1 MIAVL
6 FYWEWCCDDK
16 MTADDDD
23 VNNDQPW
30 DCERMDVSF
39 SYSTT
44 NNAIRSSQRYFKMPS
59 GLVFA

>member
-1 MIAVL
+1 MMIAMLFGMIAVL

-30 DCERMDVSF
+30 DDDARRRMEGDMLLCVSC
-39 SYSTT
+39 
-44 NNAIRSSQRYFKMPS
+44 RLVLSS
-59 GLVFA
+59 